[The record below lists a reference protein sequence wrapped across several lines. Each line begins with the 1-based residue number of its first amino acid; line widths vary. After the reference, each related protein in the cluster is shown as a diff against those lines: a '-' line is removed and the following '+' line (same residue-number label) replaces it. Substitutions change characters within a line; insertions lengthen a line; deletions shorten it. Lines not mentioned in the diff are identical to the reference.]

1 MCVSS
6 AYCCYSKESPF
17 FFCIYLLFP
26 SSSSV
31 ASYFCS
37 LLDKQLDWKPFVF
50 LFPPPLQYYCL
61 LGSVPRVEKIIIRAP
76 VFILFLK
83 KGKKKD
89 KNYLKYDISFQL
101 IVAPVESEHIT
112 WCLSLSLSTLQLT
125 QWGGFEKKKKKKK
138 KSFFLVPT
146 WVAFCVLT
154 VSSINKYN
162 NRLSLSSVLPGGLGG
177 RYYADGAPLLACC
190 LPFPLLRDPVWHGG
204 NGCLFFVFLTRRSN
218 ATMTNNN
225 KKKNG
230 KRKNWIWGGGGRT
243 LMRSRRF
250 D

>member
-1 MCVSS
+1 MSSPLTFKWLGWHGNNDAENMCVSS

-112 WCLSLSLSTLQLT
+112 WCLSPSLDSPIDTM
-125 QWGGFEKKKKKKK
+125 GRIREEEKEEEK
-138 KSFFLVPT
+138 
-146 WVAFCVLT
+146 VLF
-154 VSSINKYN
+154 SCSN
-162 NRLSLSSVLPGGLGG
+162 L
-177 RYYADGAPLLACC
+177 
-190 LPFPLLRDPVWHGG
+190 
-204 NGCLFFVFLTRRSN
+204 GCLLCPNRFLHQ
-218 ATMTNNN
+218 
-225 KKKNG
+225 
-230 KRKNWIWGGGGRT
+230 
-243 LMRSRRF
+243 
-250 D
+250 